1 MSAGLIVLL
10 VIVGFLIVGLL
21 GYFITIY
28 NGLVHLRR
36 NVKKNWSNIDVLLK
50 QRHDELPKLVSVC
63 EGYMKY
69 ERETLEK
76 ITSLRGAY
84 LGAKT
89 VGEKSRVEGALTGAL
104 QGLSVVVERY
114 PALKAD
120 SRFAQLQER
129 ISFLENQIAD
139 RRELYNESVNI
150 YNIRINQIPDKFIAT
165 TCNFTPDELFEVAE
179 EERKDVKIQFNFPGE
194 K

>member
-1 MSAGLIVLL
+1 MIIIFL
-10 VIVGFLIVGLL
+10 VIIGFLIVGLI

-28 NGLVHLRR
+28 NGLVRLRR

-76 ITSLRGAY
+76 ITSLRTAF
-84 LGAKT
+84 LNTKT
-89 VGEKSRVEGALTGAL
+89 VDGTARLEGQLSGALKSLFA
-104 QGLSVVVERY
+104 VVERY
-114 PALKAD
+114 PDLKAD
-120 SRFAQLQER
+120 QRFAQLQER

-139 RRELYNESVNI
+139 RRELYNESVTI
-150 YNIRINQIPDKFIAT
+150 YNIRINQIPDKFIADA
-165 TCNFTPDELFEVAE
+165 CNFTGSELFKVSE
-179 EERKDVKIQFNFPGE
+179 EERKDVKIEFKGLS
-194 K
+194 

>member
-1 MSAGLIVLL
+1 MSAGLIVFL
-10 VIVGFLIVGLL
+10 VITGFLVVGLI

-28 NGLVHLRR
+28 NGLVRLRR
-36 NVKKNWSNIDVLLK
+36 NLKRNWSNIDVLLK

-76 ITSLRGAY
+76 ITSLRSTY
-84 LGAKT
+84 LGART
-89 VGEKSRVEGALTGAL
+89 VGEKSRVEGELAGAL
-104 QGLSVVVERY
+104 KTLFAVVEKY
-114 PALKAD
+114 PDLKAD
-120 SRFAQLQER
+120 QRFAQLQER

-139 RRELYNESVNI
+139 RRELYNESANI
-150 YNIRINQIPDKFIAT
+150 YNIRINQIPDKFVASS
-165 TCNFTPDELFEVAE
+165 CNFTVEELLKVAE
-179 EERKDVKIQFNFPGE
+179 AERKDVKIQFNFP

>member
-1 MSAGLIVLL
+1 MSAGLIVFL
-10 VIVGFLIVGLL
+10 VVTGFLVVGLI

-28 NGLVHLRR
+28 NGLVRLRR
-36 NVKKNWSNIDVLLK
+36 NLKRNWSNIDVLLK

-76 ITSLRGAY
+76 ITSLRSTY
-84 LGAKT
+84 LGART
-89 VGEKSRVEGALTGAL
+89 VGEKSRVEGELAGAL
-104 QGLSVVVERY
+104 KTLFAVVEKY
-114 PALKAD
+114 PDLKAD
-120 SRFAQLQER
+120 QRFAQLQER

-150 YNIRINQIPDKFIAT
+150 YNIRINQIPDKFVASS
-165 TCNFTPDELFEVAE
+165 CNFTVEELLKVAE
-179 EERKDVKIQFNFPGE
+179 AERKDVKIQFNFP

>member
-1 MSAGLIVLL
+1 MSTGLIVFL
-10 VIVGFLIVGLL
+10 VIVGFLVVGLI

-28 NGLVHLRR
+28 NGLIRLRR
-36 NVKKNWSNIDVLLK
+36 NVRKNWSNIDVLLK

-76 ITSLRGAY
+76 ITSLRSAY
-84 LGAKT
+84 SGAKT
-89 VGEKSRVEGALTGAL
+89 VGEKSKVEGALAGAL
-104 QGLSVVVERY
+104 KGLFVVVERY

-150 YNIRINQIPDKFIAT
+150 YNIRIHQIPDKFVASA
-165 TCNFTPDELFEVAE
+165 CSFTPDELFKVAE
-179 EERKDVKIQFNFPGE
+179 EERKDVKIQFDFPGQ

>member
-1 MSAGLIVLL
+1 MSAGLIVFL
-10 VIVGFLIVGLL
+10 VITGFLVVGLI

-28 NGLVHLRR
+28 NGLVRLRR
-36 NVKKNWSNIDVLLK
+36 NLKRNWSNIDVLLK

-76 ITSLRGAY
+76 ITSLRSTY
-84 LGAKT
+84 LGART
-89 VGEKSRVEGALTGAL
+89 VGEKSRVEGELAGAL
-104 QGLSVVVERY
+104 KTLFAVVEKY
-114 PALKAD
+114 PDLKAD
-120 SRFAQLQER
+120 QRFAQLQER

-150 YNIRINQIPDKFIAT
+150 YNIRINQIPDKFVASS
-165 TCNFTPDELFEVAE
+165 CNFTVEELLKVAE
-179 EERKDVKIQFNFPGE
+179 AERKDVKIQFNFP

>member
-1 MSAGLIVLL
+1 MVIVFL
-10 VIVGFLIVGLL
+10 VIIGFLIVGLI

-28 NGLVHLRR
+28 NGLVRLRR

-76 ITSLRGAY
+76 ITSLRTAF
-84 LGAKT
+84 LNTKT
-89 VGEKSRVEGALTGAL
+89 VDETARLEGQLSGALKSLFA
-104 QGLSVVVERY
+104 VVERY
-114 PALKAD
+114 PDLKAD
-120 SRFAQLQER
+120 QRFAQLQER

-139 RRELYNESVNI
+139 RRELYNESVTI
-150 YNIRINQIPDKFIAT
+150 YNIRINQIPDKFIASACSFIGT
-165 TCNFTPDELFEVAE
+165 ELFEVSE
-179 EERKDVKIQFNFPGE
+179 EERKDVKIDFNFP